1 MLETRDLVK
10 HFRVGDG
17 EPIRAVDGVSLTIT
31 PGEFVALYG
40 PSGSGKSTL
49 VELIAG
55 FLPPDSGTV
64 WIDGRDMVGL
74 SEREHAD
81 VLMRVLGI
89 VGHPGELLAGASA
102 LENAALKLL
111 RVDARHATTR
121 VQPLLEEL
129 GLAERINHPTRK
141 LSLGE
146 RQRVLIAQALA
157 LDPKLVLADEPT
169 AHLDT
174 PRSREVLML
183 LRDLCRKRGAAVLLT
198 THDPQA
204 VRFADR
210 AHELRDGHLHEY
222 QADELFM
229 DPGDALARQAP

>member
-10 HFRVGDG
+10 HYLVGDG
-17 EPIRAVDGVSLTIT
+17 DPIRAVDGVSLSIA

-49 VELIAG
+49 IDLIAG
-55 FLPPDSGTV
+55 FQPPDSGTV
-64 WIDGRDMVGL
+64 RIDGRDIAGL
-74 SEREHAD
+74 SESEHAE
-81 VLMRVLGI
+81 LLLRVLGI
-89 VGHPGELLAGASA
+89 VGGSDDLLPGASA
-102 LENAALKLL
+102 VENAALKLL
-111 RVDARHATTR
+111 RTDAKRATKL

-129 GLAERINHPTRK
+129 GLTERMRHPTGK
-141 LSLGE
+141 LSMGE

-174 PRSREVLML
+174 LHSREVLGL
-183 LRDLCRKRGAAVLLT
+183 LRDLCRRRATAVLLA

-204 VRFADR
+204 VGFADR
-210 AHELRDGHLHEY
+210 AHELRDGRLRDYEP
-222 QADELFM
+222 DELFP
-229 DPGDALARQAP
+229 DPGAVLAERIP